1 MRSTR
6 DTSRKNFVHTFLVS
20 STGSPTNYK
29 LPVLLQA
36 NDKGSTALQGGSI
49 QGMIRQ
55 VGYAIVVL
63 GMAFAT
69 LSWEQHNRVL
79 SSSPRLNDDFIC
91 GKKTIC
97 VKFCEERSGRLGSS
111 YLYQT
116 LLLISWACFLYWR
129 ILRLHYDTL
138 CTDTVAFTM
147 DKLLLSRAIDE
158 HIAYFPN
165 SRPFFSILALSSALK
180 QTLLCYRIGECK
192 HADETW
198 ARRVRVFSNA
208 KTGGGGAFGGF
219 QCVQRM

>member
-69 LSWEQHNRVL
+69 LS
-79 SSSPRLNDDFIC
+79 
-91 GKKTIC
+91 
-97 VKFCEERSGRLGSS
+97 
-111 YLYQT
+111 
-116 LLLISWACFLYWR
+116 
-129 ILRLHYDTL
+129 
-138 CTDTVAFTM
+138 
-147 DKLLLSRAIDE
+147 
-158 HIAYFPN
+158 
-165 SRPFFSILALSSALK
+165 
-180 QTLLCYRIGECK
+180 
-192 HADETW
+192 
-198 ARRVRVFSNA
+198 
-208 KTGGGGAFGGF
+208 
-219 QCVQRM
+219 